1 MPLLLR
7 SVRAALP
14 SGLSPAPL
22 DILCADD
29 GTIAAIAPDL
39 SAHPLAAAAET
50 LAFPPSAVVLPGAVD
65 PHVHALLPLP
75 STSAKTDYPECS
87 RAALL
92 GGTTTFLDF
101 AGSGNEPS
109 IDASYAL
116 WESHAIGKTHCDFAW
131 HATVTRFDPDTRR
144 QLEARLPRG
153 LRSIK
158 IYLAYKPTL
167 AISDADLLPLLQFAA
182 ANDLVVVAHC
192 EHPDLV
198 PFLQNRLFASG
209 RTGPDAHEPSRP
221 DWIEA
226 EGVARFLAFAA
237 AARAKAYIA
246 HVSSAAALTMAD
258 RYRGQLDFLKLET
271 MPHYLLL
278 DSSWTARPGF
288 EGAKWVLSPPLRT
301 PADSEAL
308 WTALADGRI
317 DTIGTDH
324 CPFDFQGQK
333 TLGIGDF
340 RRIPNGISGIQE
352 RMPLLLRHALSR
364 LSLDRLVQLACANP
378 ADIFGLPSKGRIAV
392 GADAD
397 LAVWDLDSSQTL
409 TAAAQHVST
418 DYNPYEGFSAVAP
431 PLLVTLRSRP
441 VVRDGRL
448 LGAPATGHLL

>member
-14 SGLSPAPL
+14 DGLSPAPL

-29 GTIAAIAPDL
+29 GSIAAIAPDL
-39 SAHPLAAAAET
+39 SAHPLAAAAKT
-50 LAFPPSAVVLPGAVD
+50 LSFPPSAVVLPGGVD

-87 RAALL
+87 QAALL

-101 AGSGNEPS
+101 AGSGNEPTV
-109 IDASYAL
+109 DASYAL
-116 WESHAIGKTHCDFAW
+116 WESHSHGKTHCDFAW

-144 QLEARLPRG
+144 QLEARLSRG

-158 IYLAYKPTL
+158 IYLAYKPAL
-167 AISDADLLPLLQFAA
+167 AISDEDLLAVLQFAA
-182 ANDLVVVAHC
+182 ANGLVVVAHC

-198 PFLQNRLFASG
+198 PFLQNRLFDSG

-221 DWIEA
+221 PYIEA
-226 EGVARFLAFAA
+226 QGVCRFLTFAA

-246 HVSSAAALTMAD
+246 HVSSAEALAMAD
-258 RYRGQLDFLKLET
+258 RFRDKLDFLKLET

-278 DSSWTARPGF
+278 DSSYTARPGF

-317 DTIGTDH
+317 DTLATDH

-352 RMPLLLRHALSR
+352 RMPLLLRHALPR
-364 LSLDRLVQLACANP
+364 LPLPRLLQLACSNP
-378 ADIFGLPSKGRIAV
+378 ADIFGLPRKGRIAV

-397 LAVWDLDSSQTL
+397 LAVWDLDSTQTL

-448 LGAPATGHLL
+448 LDAPPAGHLL